1 MAITDS
7 FVLPEDVLLIPVAEL
22 PDTVRDKLTC
32 KEGDLAITRPN
43 VRAPSKIVSANAG
56 ELLRRFQTPRTI
68 VAAVLDYSQSTQ
80 ENPQEVLEGAL
91 PLLRHLIDANV
102 LLDANS
108 PQVQIVPTLSP
119 GEVFAGF
126 EIRQIVH
133 MVEDTEV
140 FLARSASDGDV
151 ALKVTRPPSRLDF
164 GPMFEREAAVLRHL
178 DGGVSPRLID
188 AGLFNDRHFL
198 ASEWKYGVPVSQ
210 VAAELRQAPELAD
223 DVERATLAPL
233 HRLVIAL
240 VDAYVQLHERGV
252 IHSDVHPSNVLA
264 DAAGE
269 VSVVDFGYARFESP
283 AHPLSVAPRAGVGLF
298 FEPECAQAIVAGRQ
312 APQSSPAGEQYSVA
326 AMAFELLT
334 GSSHLD
340 FSPKYDESIR
350 QIAESDPRSWSDLG
364 VDPWPEMEQ
373 TLRAALSRDPAHRF
387 PSMRDFAD
395 RLRSLRPPT
404 PQTAAASAEHDEPS
418 LVLSAGHVVQAERSS
433 HEPFIQNVLK
443 RFEPDGELFREV
455 IGEGHSLPT
464 ASANHGAA
472 GIAYAA
478 LRLACHRDDAALLS
492 LGDLWITKTL
502 AEGTDDSA
510 FYNEKLEITKDSVS
524 EISLHH
530 MLSGVYFVRALVSRA
545 MGDPM
550 TEQGAIEAFLH
561 AADGEPECLDI
572 TLGRMSVLQ
581 GCTMLLEDGG
591 PSRYIDAAPIVAFG
605 DGVLDSIWERINGF
619 PPVADSS
626 ELTYQGMAHGWAGI
640 LYGTLRW
647 CRVSQKWRGSS
658 NARDIPAA
666 VTTRLAELA
675 ECGTPM
681 GRGLVWRWFNARD
694 AKVQEGDPGLMPGWC
709 NGNAGHVH
717 LWTTAHETYADPRYL
732 ELATKAAWGMWEQPV
747 NFNNVCCGAAGCAYA
762 MLNMHRHTCDKDW
775 LTRARHY
782 AHRVAT
788 HPDRPS
794 DNPGDVHSLYK
805 GDVGLMLLLDEIE
818 DPAFAR
824 MPLFE

>member
-22 PDTVRDKLTC
+22 PDAVRDKLTC

-43 VRAPSKIVSANAG
+43 VRAPSKIVSADAA

-80 ENPQEVLEGAL
+80 ANPEDVLEGAL

-119 GEVFAGF
+119 GEVFARF
-126 EIRQIVH
+126 EIRQVVH

-140 FLARSASDGDV
+140 FLARSAPDGDV
-151 ALKVTRPPSRLDF
+151 ALKVTRPASRLDL

-178 DGGVSPRLID
+178 DGVVSPRLID
-188 AGLFNDRHFL
+188 AGVIDDRHFL
-198 ASEWKYGVPVSQ
+198 AIEWKYGIPISQ
-210 VAAELRQAPELAD
+210 VAAELRQAPELAGD
-223 DVERATLAPL
+223 AEYDPLGRL

-269 VSVVDFGYARFESP
+269 ISVVDFGYARFEAP
-283 AHPLSVAPRAGVGLF
+283 THPLSVAPRAGVGLF

-326 AMAFELLT
+326 AVAFELLT
-334 GSSHLD
+334 GSTHLD
-340 FSPKYDESIR
+340 FSPKYDETIR
-350 QIAESDPRSWSDLG
+350 QIAETDPRSWSDLG

-373 TLRAALSRDPAHRF
+373 TLRTALSRDPAHRF
-387 PSMRDFAD
+387 PSMRDFAG

-404 PQTAAASAEHDEPS
+404 HQTAAVSAD
-418 LVLSAGHVVQAERSS
+418 
-433 HEPFIQNVLK
+433 HEPFIQNVLA
-443 RFEPDGELFREV
+443 RFDPDGELFREV

-472 GIAYAA
+472 GIAYAM
-478 LRLACHRDDAALLS
+478 LRLACHRDDPALLS
-492 LGDLWITKTL
+492 LADLWITKTL
-502 AEGTDDSA
+502 AEGTDERA
-510 FYNEKLEITKDSVS
+510 FYNEKLEITKDTVS

-545 MGDPM
+545 MGDPL

-561 AADGEPECLDI
+561 AANGEPECLDI
-572 TLGRMSVLQ
+572 TLGRMSVLH

-591 PSRYIDAAPIVAFG
+591 PSRYIDPAPIVAFG
-605 DGVLDSIWERINGF
+605 DRVLDGIWERINGF
-619 PPVADSS
+619 PPVPKSK
-626 ELTYQGMAHGWAGI
+626 ELTFQGMAHGWAGI

-647 CRVSQKWRGSS
+647 IRVSQKWRASS
-658 NARDIPAA
+658 NAQVIPAA
-666 VTTRLAELA
+666 FTTRLDELA
-675 ECGTPM
+675 DCAIPM
-681 GRGLVWRWFNARD
+681 GRGLVWRWFNLRQAE
-694 AKVQEGDPGLMPGWC
+694 VQEGDLGLMPGWC

-717 LWTTAHETYADPRYL
+717 LWTMAHETYAEPRYL
-732 ELATKAAWGMWEQPV
+732 ELATNAAWGMWDQPV

-762 MLNMHRHTCDKDW
+762 LLNMHRHTGDKEW
-775 LTRARHY
+775 LRRARQY

-788 HPDRPS
+788 HPDRPP
-794 DNPGDVHSLYK
+794 DNPGDIHSLYK

>member
-22 PDTVRDKLTC
+22 PDSVRDKLTC

-43 VRAPSKIVSANAG
+43 VRAPSKIVSADAG

-80 ENPQEVLEGAL
+80 ANPEDVLEGAL

-108 PQVQIVPTLSP
+108 PQVQIVPTFSP
-119 GEVFAGF
+119 GEVFARF
-126 EIRQIVH
+126 EIRQVVH

-140 FLARSASDGDV
+140 FLARSAPDGDV
-151 ALKVTRPPSRLDF
+151 ALKVTRPASRLDL

-178 DGGVSPRLID
+178 DGVVSPRLIE
-188 AGLFNDRHFL
+188 AGVVDDRQFL
-198 ASEWKYGVPVSQ
+198 AIEWKYGIPISQ
-210 VAAELRQAPELAD
+210 VAAELRQALA
-223 DVERATLAPL
+223 LAGDAEYDPLGRL

-240 VDAYVQLHERGV
+240 ADAYVRLHERGV

-264 DAAGE
+264 DAAGAI
-269 VSVVDFGYARFESP
+269 SVVDFGYARFEAP

-312 APQSSPAGEQYSVA
+312 APPSSPAGEQYSVA
-326 AMAFELLT
+326 AVAFELLT
-334 GSSHLD
+334 GSTHLD
-340 FSPKYDESIR
+340 FSPKYDETIR
-350 QIAESDPRSWSDLG
+350 QIAETDPRSWSDLG

-373 TLRAALSRDPAHRF
+373 ALRIALSRDPAHRF
-387 PSMRDFAD
+387 QSMRDFAS

-404 PQTAAASAEHDEPS
+404 HQTAAVSAD
-418 LVLSAGHVVQAERSS
+418 
-433 HEPFIQNVLK
+433 HEPFIQNVLG
-443 RFEPDGELFREV
+443 RFDPDGELFREV

-472 GIAYAA
+472 GIAYAM
-478 LRLACHRDDAALLS
+478 LRLACHRDDPALLS
-492 LGDLWITKTL
+492 LADLWITKTL
-502 AEGTDDSA
+502 AEATDERA
-510 FYNEKLEITKDSVS
+510 FYNEKLEITKDTVS

-545 MGDPM
+545 MGDPL

-561 AADGEPECLDI
+561 AAEGEPECLDI
-572 TLGRMSVLQ
+572 TLGRMSVLH

-591 PSRYIDAAPIVAFG
+591 PSRYIDPAPIVAFG
-605 DGVLDSIWERINGF
+605 DRVLDGIWERINGF
-619 PPVADSS
+619 PPVPESK
-626 ELTYQGMAHGWAGI
+626 ELTFQGVAHGWAGI

-647 CRVSQKWRGSS
+647 SRVSQKWRASS
-658 NARDIPAA
+658 NAQVIPAA
-666 VTTRLAELA
+666 LPTRLDELA
-675 ECGTPM
+675 DCAIPM
-681 GRGLVWRWFNARD
+681 GRGLVWRWFNLRQAE
-694 AKVQEGDPGLMPGWC
+694 VQEGDLGLMPGWC

-717 LWTTAHETYADPRYL
+717 LWTMAHETYAEPRYL
-732 ELATKAAWGMWEQPV
+732 ERATKAAWGMWEQPV

-762 MLNMHRHTCDKDW
+762 LLNMHRHTGDKQW
-775 LTRARHY
+775 LRRARQY

-788 HPDRPS
+788 HPDRPP